1 MNGRNAED
9 DVKQKKPDPGDGLD
23 SMFALSYHK
32 NGEESFPVLRAF
44 QEFLEAERERA
55 RRKQLALTLTFMGVI
70 VVLVLVFCV
79 IGAVLFNTLLN
90 QSNQQQGKLV
100 ELLLQQRQNAE
111 PVEVAGA
118 KRGALPGVKSEQ
130 ADADATLMELM
141 EAVEAL
147 RRDVAARKEEAKLS
161 TPPAETAVAETP
173 PPTEEELLR
182 QKGIYTPL
190 KWRTD
195 NPAEAKAPPEP
206 QPEKVES
213 AEETPLVAD
222 VAGAVAVEIIPEEV
236 KAEPTQPVEPTGHTA
251 EIAALEPVKPEEA
264 IKNTVDPEAATPE
277 ADVRRISVTPSREMG
292 VPAGY
297 KPAAITV
304 VTEDRR
310 SVPWRI
316 MMPTGLDGE
325 EAAE

>member
-213 AEETPLVAD
+213 AD
-222 VAGAVAVEIIPEEV
+222 
-236 KAEPTQPVEPTGHTA
+236 
-251 EIAALEPVKPEEA
+251 LEPVKPEEA

>member
-292 VPAGY
+292 GPAGY